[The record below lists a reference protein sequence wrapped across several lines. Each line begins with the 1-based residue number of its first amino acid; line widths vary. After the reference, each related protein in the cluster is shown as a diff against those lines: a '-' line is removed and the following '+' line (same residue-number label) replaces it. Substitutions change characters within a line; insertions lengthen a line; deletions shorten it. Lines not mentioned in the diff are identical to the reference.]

1 MLKGEKHHKKG
12 TKNSHGEKNNVSDV
26 IYNMIFVFQ
35 FTTANFTYD
44 FIDDFL
50 HFIVREPSV
59 SQIFAGIVRL
69 DVRYFSGIRRRDG
82 KQVVRPAIFTFI
94 EVLVFF
100 DEDPHAAFKL
110 F

>member
-1 MLKGEKHHKKG
+1 
-12 TKNSHGEKNNVSDV
+12 
-26 IYNMIFVFQ
+26 MIFVFQ

-44 FIDDFL
+44 FIDDLL

-82 KQVVRPAIFTFI
+82 KQVVRPAIFSFI